1 MLINNY
7 NKYPIFFYKKKK
19 KILISYL
26 FKRKDIKEEKTK

>member
-19 KILISYL
+19 NLISYL

>member
-19 KILISYL
+19 KILFHIYL
-26 FKRKDIKEEKTK
+26 KEKI